1 MKKNKNGVTKIKFNK
16 YMLEENENE
25 VINNEDIGK
34 KLKSTMILKI
44 SVTSQQH
51 VLNANIL
58 CDKDCC
64 FPSVNFLI
72 KIHILLEHWI
82 FVYN

>member
-44 SVTSQQH
+44 SVTSQ
-51 VLNANIL
+51 
-58 CDKDCC
+58 
-64 FPSVNFLI
+64 
-72 KIHILLEHWI
+72 
-82 FVYN
+82 